1 VALEAGE
8 AELAARVELRHL
20 RYFIAVAEELNFT
33 RAAAR
38 LRTAQP
44 SLSQQIRQLESA
56 VGVKL
61 LDRSR
66 RHVALTN
73 AGRIFLQQAKDI
85 LGRVEHA
92 RRLAKQAADG
102 RAGDLSVG
110 TFPSADVRIL
120 PALRPLIAEH
130 LPDLRLILHSKYAVD
145 PLVGLASGALDVA
158 FVRGPLETVG
168 LEGIELVREQLVMV
182 LPSHH
187 ALARRK
193 RIPVKSLDDL
203 PCITME
209 RSLSPALHDAAAT
222 LYREAKIRL
231 HAVST
236 ADNVLGH
243 LQLVQEGL
251 GFALL
256 PDSISALLPPGVT
269 FRPLDCDPP
278 ATVSIVLAWKS
289 GSDSRLVRAFVD
301 LARRVASARK
311 DAPRLSRRRP
321 KS

>member
-1 VALEAGE
+1 M
-8 AELAARVELRHL
+8 ELRHL
-20 RYFIAVAEELNFT
+20 RYFVAVAEELSFT

-44 SLSQQIRQLESA
+44 SLSQQIRRLEKSL
-56 VGVKL
+56 GVNL

-66 RHVALTN
+66 QHVALTH

-85 LGRVEHA
+85 LARVEHA
-92 RRLAKQAADG
+92 GRLTKQAAEG
-102 RAGDLSVG
+102 RAGELSVG

-120 PALRPLIAEH
+120 PALRPLVAEH
-130 LPDLRLILHSKYAVD
+130 MPDVRLILHSKYAID
-145 PLVGLASGALDVA
+145 PLAGLNSGALDAA
-158 FVRGPLETVG
+158 FMRGPLEADG
-168 LEGIELVREQLVMV
+168 LEAVELLREQLVIV

-187 ALARRK
+187 PLARRK
-193 RIPVKSLDDL
+193 TIPVKSLDDL

-209 RSLSPALHDAAAT
+209 RRLSPPLHDAAAS
-222 LYREAKIRL
+222 LYREAKIRM
-231 HAVST
+231 HAVSS

-243 LQLVQEGL
+243 LKLVQEGL

-269 FRPLDCDPP
+269 FRPLDCDPVP
-278 ATVSIVLAWKS
+278 TVAVLVAWKA
-289 GSDSRLVRAFVD
+289 GNDSRLVRELVE
-301 LARRVASARK
+301 LACRCGGARK
-311 DAPRLSRRRP
+311 DAARLTRRAT